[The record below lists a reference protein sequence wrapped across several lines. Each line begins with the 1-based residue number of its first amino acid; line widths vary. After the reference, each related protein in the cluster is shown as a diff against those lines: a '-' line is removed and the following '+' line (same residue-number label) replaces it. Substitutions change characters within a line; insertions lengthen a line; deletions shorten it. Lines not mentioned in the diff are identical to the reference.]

1 MLQVFLAELHLA
13 YRRRGEFV
21 NPLIFFVM
29 VCALFPLAI
38 TPEHEELR
46 QIAPGVIW
54 VAAMLA
60 TLLSLDV
67 MFKHDF
73 DDGSLEQM
81 LFSGHS
87 LYWLVMIRV
96 WVYWLL
102 TGLPLILISPVLAT
116 MFFLPIDAYTELL
129 LSLLLGTPTLAFIGS
144 IAAAL
149 TVSVKKG
156 GLILSLLTLP
166 LFMPVLIFATSAVT
180 AASQG
185 LPSQGQLMLL
195 VALLILG
202 VLFTPIATAVA
213 IKISVSND

>member
-1 MLQVFLAELHLA
+1 MLKLFASELHLA
-13 YRRRGEFV
+13 YRRRSEFV

-38 TPEHEELR
+38 TPEHDELSR
-46 QIAPGVIW
+46 IAPGVIW

-67 MFKHDF
+67 LFKHDF

-81 LFSGHS
+81 LFSEHS
-87 LYWLVMIRV
+87 LYWLVMVRV

-102 TGLPLILISPVLAT
+102 TGLPLVLISPLLAT
-116 MFFLPIDAYTELL
+116 MFFLPLDAYP
-129 LSLLLGTPTLAFIGS
+129 SLLMSLLIGTPTLAFIGS

-166 LFMPVLIFATSAVT
+166 LFMPVLIFASSAVI

-185 LPSQGQLMLL
+185 LPSTGQLMLL
-195 VALLILG
+195 VALLIVG
-202 VLFTPIATAVA
+202 VLFAPLATAVA
-213 IKISVSND
+213 VKISVSND